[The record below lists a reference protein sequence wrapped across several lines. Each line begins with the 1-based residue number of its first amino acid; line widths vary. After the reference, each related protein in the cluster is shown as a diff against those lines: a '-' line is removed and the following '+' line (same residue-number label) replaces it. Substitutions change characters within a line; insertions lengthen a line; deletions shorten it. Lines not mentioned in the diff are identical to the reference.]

1 MAAFSKTRWAI
12 VILFCL
18 TVGVPALLHQ
28 LFGEGAPPPPA
39 GISLPH
45 IEAYEDALEE
55 RPPLSERLRPW
66 TQRAL
71 THVGAAGGGQA
82 YLGKGGW
89 LFYQPDIEHTSGAP
103 FSIEQPLNAIL
114 DFQRQLEERG
124 IRLIVMPVAPKSAVE
139 WTHFTRRRLEPG
151 TVLRN
156 PSYEA
161 FIERLRGEGV
171 WTLEAVPRAY
181 LKTDTH
187 WTPSAMREISEEA
200 ARFIE
205 ARVEEARVDLSPK
218 TDRYVRQTRSVK
230 GRGDLA
236 GMLDIDLPAERVEIE
251 PIAAADGTPWQA
263 RRGAEILL
271 LGDSFSNI
279 YSLEEMSWGSSA
291 GFAEQLSYALGRPVD
306 RIVLNEGGSHTTRRE
321 LARDSGRLAN
331 ARVVLWQ
338 FAARELSWGDWRLYP
353 MGSFERSP
361 EQPALSE
368 AGLARGVVL
377 ELTRPPAPG
386 STPYGDCVIALRLG
400 ELSLLGA
407 GAETPAEAV
416 AFVWGMRAHEWTR
429 AASLEVG
436 DRVELRLRPWSEAEA
451 EYGRYSR
458 KELESEESWLL
469 DVYWGESFQR
479 F

>member
-1 MAAFSKTRWAI
+1 MAAFSKTRWTI

-28 LFGEGAPPPPA
+28 LFGEGAPPLPA
-39 GISLPH
+39 GVSLPH

-55 RPPLSERLRPW
+55 RSPLSERLRPW
-66 TQRAL
+66 TQQAL

-82 YLGKGGW
+82 YLGRGGW
-89 LFYQPDIEHTSGAP
+89 LFYQPDIEHTSGP
-103 FSIEQPLNAIL
+103 GFSVKEPLAAIL
-114 DFQRQLEERG
+114 DFRRQLEARG

-139 WTHFTRRRLEPG
+139 WVHFARRRIEPES
-151 TVLRN
+151 VLRN

-161 FIERLRGEGV
+161 FMERLRGEGV

-187 WTPSAMREISEEA
+187 WTPSAMREAAEEA

-205 ARVEEARVDLSPK
+205 ARVELTPR
-218 TDRYVRQTRSVK
+218 TDRYVRQTRSVE

-236 GMLDIDLPAERVEIE
+236 GMLDIELPAERVEIE
-251 PIAAADGTPWQA
+251 PIETADGTPWEA

-291 GFAEQLSYALGRPVD
+291 GFAEQLSYALGRPID

-321 LARDSGRLAN
+321 LARDSGRLAA

-338 FAARELSWGDWRLYP
+338 FAARELSWGNWRQYKL
-353 MGSFERSP
+353 GSFERSP
-361 EQPALSE
+361 EPSKPSGA
-368 AGLARGVVL
+368 ALARGVVL

-386 STPYGDCVIALRLG
+386 STPYGDCVVALHLG
-400 ELSLLGA
+400 ELSSA
-407 GAETPAEAV
+407 GAEIPAEAV

-469 DVYWGESFQR
+469 DVYWGEWVE
-479 F
+479 